1 MKHIKKGRPVDGE
14 RQNRQRNKLINAGK
28 ALLDKKPYSKITIRD
43 IANEA
48 QLNSAMIKYYF
59 GSKENLFISVV
70 ESLSSPLLTKLEK
83 IEEEERPLYEFI
95 ISVSEILKFNP
106 AVVSILKE
114 EVMFKSTPL
123 SYAFIKA
130 FPGKVSEL
138 LPKLI
143 ITETSIKDEEKAGL
157 AAFNLVSLIISP
169 FLLDDIRTNVWNIND
184 SQIFGK
190 DWADYIYNLFL
201 NGVK

>member
-1 MKHIKKGRPVDGE
+1 MKNTKKGRPVDGE
-14 RQNRQRNKLINAGK
+14 RQAKQKNKLIEAGK
-28 ALLDKKPYSKITIRD
+28 SLLDNKPYSKITIRD

-59 GSKENLFISVV
+59 GSKENLFIAVV
-70 ESLSSPLLTKLEK
+70 ESLSAPLLDKLEK
-83 IEEEERPLYEFI
+83 IESENRPLYEFI
-95 ISVSEILKFNP
+95 ITLSDIISFNP

-114 EVMFKSTPL
+114 EVMFKLTPL
-123 SYAFIKA
+123 SDAFINA

-143 ITETSIKDEEKAGL
+143 MKETSIKDEVKANL

-169 FLLDDIRTNVWNIND
+169 FLLDDIREGVWDIND
-184 SQIFGK
+184 DQISGK
-190 DWADYIYNLFL
+190 EWADYVYNLFI
-201 NGVK
+201 NGIG

>member
-184 SQIFGK
+184 SKIFGK

>member
-1 MKHIKKGRPVDGE
+1 MKYIKKGRPVDGE
-14 RQNRQRNKLINAGK
+14 RQNRQRNKLIIAGK
-28 ALLDKKPYSKITIRD
+28 TLLDKKPYSKITIRD

-70 ESLSSPLLTKLEK
+70 ESLSAPLLTKLEK

-123 SYAFIKA
+123 SYAFINA

-143 ITETSIKDEEKAGL
+143 IAETSIKDEKKAGL

-169 FLLDDIRTNVWNIND
+169 FLLDEIRTNVWNIND

-190 DWADYIYNLFL
+190 EWADYIYNLFL
-201 NGVK
+201 NGAK

>member
-1 MKHIKKGRPVDGE
+1 MKNTKKGRPVDGE
-14 RQNRQRNKLINAGK
+14 RQAKQKSKLIEAGK
-28 ALLDKKPYSKITIRD
+28 SLLDNKPYSKITIRD

-59 GSKENLFISVV
+59 GSKENLFIAVV
-70 ESLSSPLLTKLEK
+70 ESLSAPLLDKLEK
-83 IEEEERPLYEFI
+83 IESENRPLYEFI
-95 ISVSEILKFNP
+95 ISLSDIVNFNP

-123 SYAFIKA
+123 SDAFINA

-143 ITETSIKDEEKAGL
+143 MKETSIEDEVKANL

-169 FLLDDIRTNVWNIND
+169 FLLDDIRKGVWNISD
-184 SQIFGK
+184 DQVFG
-190 DWADYIYNLFL
+190 DEWADYIYSLFI
-201 NGVK
+201 NGIS

>member
-1 MKHIKKGRPVDGE
+1 MKNTKKGRPVDGE
-14 RQNRQRNKLINAGK
+14 RQAKQKNKLIEAGK
-28 ALLDKKPYSKITIRD
+28 SLLDNKPYSKITIRD

-59 GSKENLFISVV
+59 GSKENLFIAVV
-70 ESLSSPLLTKLEK
+70 ESLSAPLLDKLEK
-83 IEEEERPLYEFI
+83 IESENRPLYEFI
-95 ISVSEILKFNP
+95 ITLSDIINFNP

-123 SYAFIKA
+123 SDAFINA

-143 ITETSIKDEEKAGL
+143 MKETSIEGEVKANL

-169 FLLDDIRTNVWNIND
+169 FLLDDIRKGVWDISD
-184 SQIFGK
+184 DQVFG
-190 DWADYIYNLFL
+190 DEWADYIYSLFI
-201 NGVK
+201 NGIS

>member
-1 MKHIKKGRPVDGE
+1 
-14 RQNRQRNKLINAGK
+14 
-28 ALLDKKPYSKITIRD
+28 
-43 IANEA
+43 
-48 QLNSAMIKYYF
+48 MIKYYF